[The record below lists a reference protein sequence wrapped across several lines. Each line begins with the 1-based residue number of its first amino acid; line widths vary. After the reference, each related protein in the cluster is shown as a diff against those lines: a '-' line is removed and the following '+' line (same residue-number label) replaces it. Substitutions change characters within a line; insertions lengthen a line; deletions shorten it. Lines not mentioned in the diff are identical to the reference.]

1 MQQRRHKSSS
11 RKWYVLFSYLLLT
24 TLYVSEASPRFEVI
38 ADAGSTGTRIYVY
51 AHDDESSVI
60 LDTLKEIS
68 HLRLV
73 PALST
78 FYSNYPDSSKLQEQI
93 QQLVDFATTKV
104 PADMIAHTNISLKAT
119 AGLRTIPKEQQD
131 WLVEEVRVVLRN
143 SPFEFHDENT
153 KVIDGEE
160 ESLYDFFAVKAA
172 SHLPETEN
180 ILFNTSIVGSARES
194 GSAAAFNDNGFA
206 AADLGGSSQQLAF
219 LLPSQAPGDEQLCRP
234 DWIISTPGGESLDVF
249 AKSLNKLGLIA
260 AMDQV
265 LHLFYT
271 SGPEGIRRTLV
282 ATEEKNIFASHNS
295 QIAVTADGSTNSLGV
310 DDIMG
315 GVTVV
320 DVAVSDMAV
329 YADDYHPC
337 LPPGV
342 FPNSDLNFLG
352 DLPPIL
358 RGSGDFHQCRKL
370 VQQMLQANNVTS
382 VIDKNCAQHIGKKV
396 IIGLDNFPK
405 ALEMLHL
412 ADAKLR
418 LSPAE
423 IAVKGELLCKRS
435 WEGVL
440 ADFPGFPNYR
450 AQRACFS
457 SAYIHTLLTDVFLV
471 GELESAFLP
480 LDSIEQEQME
490 LAWALG
496 SAALSALKSSIHRVA

>member
-1 MQQRRHKSSS
+1 MEHCCQRSDR
-11 RKWYVLFSYLLLT
+11 RGLLCALFFFLLLT
-24 TLYVSEASPRFEVI
+24 SLYVSEASPRFEVI
-38 ADAGSTGTRIYVY
+38 ADAGSTGTRIYIY
-51 AHDDESSVI
+51 SYDDESAVI
-60 LDTLKEIS
+60 LDTLREVS

-78 FYSNYPDSSKLQEQI
+78 FYSQWPDSRKLREQI
-93 QQLVDFATTKV
+93 QELVDFAATKV

-131 WLVEEVRVVLRN
+131 WLVEEVRAVLGS
-143 SPFEFHDENT
+143 SPFEFHSEKT
-153 KVIDGEE
+153 RVIDGEE

-180 ILFNTSIVGSARES
+180 ILFNASLSS
-194 GSAAAFNDNGFA
+194 DAAAHNDNGFV

-219 LLPSQAPGDEQLCRP
+219 ILPSPAPGEAITCRP
-234 DWIISTPGGESLDVF
+234 DWVISTPGGESIDVF

-265 LHLFYT
+265 LHLFYNT
-271 SGPEGIRRTLV
+271 GPGGASRTL
-282 ATEEKNIFASHNS
+282 AAAEEKEIFNTASS
-295 QIAVTADGSTNSLGV
+295 EAAVAADGSAEGSTDGLSV
-310 DDIMG
+310 DGIT
-315 GVTVV
+315 GVTMV
-320 DVAVSDMAV
+320 DVAVDDMAL

-342 FPNSDLNFLG
+342 FPNNDLNFHG
-352 DLPPIL
+352 DLPSVL
-358 RGSGDFHQCRKL
+358 RGSGNFYQCRSL
-370 VQQMLQANNVTS
+370 IQGMLRTNNVTS
-382 VIDKNCAQHIGKKV
+382 LIDKNCVQHIGKHV

-405 ALEMLHL
+405 ALEMLSL
-412 ADAKLR
+412 ANSKR

-423 IAVKGELLCKRS
+423 IAAKGDLLCRRS

-440 ADFPGFPNYR
+440 SDFPGFPNYR

-457 SAYIHTLLTDVFLV
+457 SAYIHALLTDVFLV
-471 GELESAFLP
+471 GERDSVFLP
-480 LDSIEQEQME
+480 LDSIEQERME

-496 SAALSALKSSIHRVA
+496 SAALSALKSTVLRV